1 MDMNEGIIMLGSNV
15 NADENIRIAK
25 ERIND
30 KFEIVAES
38 TILITLPRK
47 NKYKNYFL
55 NQAIM
60 ILSDEYY
67 ADTVKF
73 FKQIEKELGRIES
86 GKEEGSIP
94 IDIDFVFWNNTA
106 MRNDYERWDFV
117 RTCIDQI
124 KDKPFYKS

>member
-1 MDMNEGIIMLGSNV
+1 MNEGIIMLGSNV

-67 ADTVKF
+67 A
-73 FKQIEKELGRIES
+73 
-86 GKEEGSIP
+86 
-94 IDIDFVFWNNTA
+94 
-106 MRNDYERWDFV
+106 
-117 RTCIDQI
+117 
-124 KDKPFYKS
+124 

>member
-73 FKQIEKELGRIES
+73 FKQI
-86 GKEEGSIP
+86 
-94 IDIDFVFWNNTA
+94 
-106 MRNDYERWDFV
+106 
-117 RTCIDQI
+117 
-124 KDKPFYKS
+124 